1 MCHLRVEED
10 LPAKMV
16 EAEETQVSRTLA
28 SHLTTLGYNYTSFL
42 PVSQERGEGS
52 SKDKVMKKCHYIIL
66 SDALMAWEREC
77 PLCNI

>member
-28 SHLTTLGYNYTSFL
+28 SHLTTLGYNYTSFTCL
-42 PVSQERGEGS
+42 TGKR
-52 SKDKVMKKCHYIIL
+52 
-66 SDALMAWEREC
+66 
-77 PLCNI
+77 